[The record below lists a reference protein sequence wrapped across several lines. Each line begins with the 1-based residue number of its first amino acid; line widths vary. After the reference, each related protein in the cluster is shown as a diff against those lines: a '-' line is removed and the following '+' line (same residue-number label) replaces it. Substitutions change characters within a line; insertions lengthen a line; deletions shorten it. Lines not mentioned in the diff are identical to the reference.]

1 VERHSIVL
9 GRVTGLYGVQGWVKV
24 FSDTRPREAITRY
37 SPLMLGHEENWR
49 EAPVDG
55 AKAHGKGVIIKFQ
68 GCDDRDAAAA
78 LMGQEIA
85 VWRDQLPPLP
95 DGEYYWADLV
105 GLEVINEEGVQLG
118 TVDSLF
124 ETGANDVI
132 VVKGERER
140 LIPYVS
146 GDVVRKVDLTAGT
159 MTVDWDPDF

>member
-1 VERHSIVL
+1 MERHSIVL

-37 SPLMLGHEENWR
+37 DPLMLGHEGNWR

-105 GLEVINEEGVQLG
+105 GLQVINEEGVQLG

-146 GDVVRKVDLTAGT
+146 GDVVRKVDLAAGT
-159 MTVDWDPDF
+159 LTVDWDPDF